1 MFRSSA
7 LMAAVLALGCASPL
21 LAADAATQPLTGCA
35 AKRAAIE
42 TQLEQAKAQGN
53 GNRIAGLQTALEKVK
68 TYCTDGSLT
77 QERKQNVLD
86 AEKEVAQREKDLRK
100 AMSKGDAE
108 KIEKR
113 KDKLAEARAEL
124 EQAKR
129 ELEE

>member
-7 LMAAVLALGCASPL
+7 LMAALLALGCASPL
-21 LAADAATQPLTGCA
+21 LAGEASRPLTGCA
-35 AKRAAIE
+35 AKQDAIE
-42 TQLEQAKAQGN
+42 RQLEEAKAQGN
-53 GNRIAGLQTALEKVK
+53 RNRVAGLQTALEKVK

-77 QERKQNVLD
+77 QERKQRVLE

-100 AMSKGDAE
+100 ALNQGNAE
-108 KIEKR
+108 KVDTR
-113 KDKLAEARAEL
+113 KNKLAEARAEL

>member
-1 MFRSSA
+1 MFRSSSLIAA
-7 LMAAVLALGCASPL
+7 LLAFGCATPL
-21 LAADAATQPLTGCA
+21 FAAEPAKQPLTGCA
-35 AKRAAIE
+35 AKQAAIE
-42 TQLEQAKAQGN
+42 TQLEHAKAQGN
-53 GNRIAGLQTALEKVK
+53 GNRVAGLQTALDKVK
-68 TYCTDGSLT
+68 TYCTDASLT

-100 AMSKGDAE
+100 AMNKGDAE

>member
-7 LMAAVLALGCASPL
+7 LTAALLALGCASPL
-21 LAADAATQPLTGCA
+21 LAADAAGQPLTGCA

-53 GNRIAGLQTALEKVK
+53 GNRVAGLQTALEKVK
-68 TYCTDGSLT
+68 TYCTDASLT

-100 AMSKGDAE
+100 AMNKGDAE

>member
-21 LAADAATQPLTGCA
+21 FAADASQQPLTGCA
-35 AKRAAIE
+35 AKRAALE
-42 TQLEQAKAQGN
+42 NQLEQAKAYGN
-53 GNRIAGLQTALEKVK
+53 SNRVAGLQTALEKVK
-68 TYCTDGSLT
+68 TYCTDADLT
-77 QERKQNVLD
+77 QKRKQNVLD

-100 AMSKGDAE
+100 AMSKGDPE

-113 KDKLAEARAEL
+113 KDKLAEAHAEL

>member
-21 LAADAATQPLTGCA
+21 FAAEAAKQPLTGCS

-42 TQLEQAKAQGN
+42 TQLEQARAQGN
-53 GNRIAGLQTALEKVK
+53 GNRVAGLQTALEKVK
-68 TYCTDGSLT
+68 TYCTDASLT
-77 QERKQNVLD
+77 QERKQNVLE

-100 AMSKGDAE
+100 AMNKGDAE

>member
-21 LAADAATQPLTGCA
+21 FAAETAKQPLTGCA
-35 AKRAAIE
+35 AKRANLE
-42 TQLEQAKAQGN
+42 TQLEQARAQGN
-53 GNRIAGLQTALEKVK
+53 DNRVAGLQTALDKVK
-68 TYCTDGSLT
+68 TYCTDASLS

-86 AEKEVAQREKDLRK
+86 AEKDVAQREKDLRK
-100 AMSKGDAE
+100 AMSKGDPE

>member
-1 MFRSSA
+1 
-7 LMAAVLALGCASPL
+7 MAAFLAFGCASPL
-21 LAADAATQPLTGCA
+21 FAADAAQPPLTGCA

-42 TQLEQAKAQGN
+42 TQLEQARAQGN
-53 GNRIAGLQTALEKVK
+53 GNRVAGLQTALEKVK
-68 TYCTDGSLT
+68 TYCTDASLT

-86 AEKEVAQREKDLRK
+86 AEKDVAQREKDLRK
-100 AMSKGDAE
+100 AMNKGDSQ

>member
-21 LAADAATQPLTGCA
+21 LAAEAAKPPLTGCA
-35 AKRAAIE
+35 AKRAALE
-42 TQLEQAKAQGN
+42 NQLEQAKAQGN
-53 GNRIAGLQTALEKVK
+53 GNRVAGLQTALEKVK
-68 TYCTDGSLT
+68 TYCTDAGLA

-86 AEKEVAQREKDLRK
+86 AEKEVAQREQDLRK
-100 AMSKGDAE
+100 AMNKGDAA

>member
-7 LMAAVLALGCASPL
+7 LMAAILALGCANPL
-21 LAADAATQPLTGCA
+21 LAADAAKQPLTGCA

-53 GNRIAGLQTALEKVK
+53 GNRVAGLQTALEKVK
-68 TYCTDGSLT
+68 TYCTDASLT

-100 AMSKGDAE
+100 AMNKGDAE

>member
-7 LMAAVLALGCASPL
+7 LMAAALACGCATPL
-21 LAADAATQPLTGCA
+21 FAAEAAMQPLTGCA

-42 TQLEQAKAQGN
+42 TQLEQGKAQGN
-53 GNRIAGLQTALEKVK
+53 GNRVAGLQTALEKVK
-68 TYCTDGSLT
+68 TYCTDASLT

-100 AMSKGDAE
+100 AMNRGDAE

-113 KDKLAEARAEL
+113 KDKLAEARADL

>member
-7 LMAAVLALGCASPL
+7 LMAAVLALGCANPL
-21 LAADAATQPLTGCA
+21 FAADAAKQPLTGCA

-53 GNRIAGLQTALEKVK
+53 GNRVAGLQTALEKVK
-68 TYCTDGSLT
+68 TYCTDASLT

-100 AMSKGDAE
+100 AMNKGDAE

>member
-21 LAADAATQPLTGCA
+21 LAAEASGQPLTGCA
-35 AKRAAIE
+35 AKRAALE

-53 GNRIAGLQTALEKVK
+53 GNRIAGLQTAQEKVK
-68 TYCTDGSLT
+68 TYCTDASLT

-100 AMSKGDAE
+100 AMNKGDAE

>member
-7 LMAAVLALGCASPL
+7 LMATVLALGCASPL

-53 GNRIAGLQTALEKVK
+53 GNRVAGLQTALEKVK

>member
-7 LMAAVLALGCASPL
+7 LMAAILALGCAGPL
-21 LAADAATQPLTGCA
+21 LAAESGKPPLTGCA
-35 AKRAAIE
+35 AKRANLE

-53 GNRIAGLQTALEKVK
+53 GNRVAGLQTALEKVK
-68 TYCTDGSLT
+68 TYCTDATLS

-86 AEKEVAQREKDLRK
+86 AEKDVAQREKDLRK
-100 AMSKGDAE
+100 AMSKGDPQ